1 MASSSLPPPWRSPVA
16 PQGVQHPPTIPY
28 PPTPAPYPMPRTVY
42 CQYLNREADGLDRVP
57 YPGDLGKRIYENIS
71 AEAWRAW
78 VGHQTMLIN
87 EYRLSTIDPKARKY
101 LAEEMEKF
109 LFGGGSAKPVEYRPE

>member
-1 MASSSLPPPWRSPVA
+1 
-16 PQGVQHPPTIPY
+16 
-28 PPTPAPYPMPRTVY
+28 MPRTVY
-42 CQYLNREADGLDRVP
+42 CQYLKRVADGRDRVP
-57 YPGDLGKRIYENIS
+57 LPGDLRKWIYENIS

-87 EYRLSTIDPKARKY
+87 EYRLSTIDPKARKF

-109 LFGGGSAKPVEYRPE
+109 LFGGGSARPAEFVAPEPGE